1 MVTRE
6 QYVADLR
13 KRHPNIYSST
23 MPDEFIYHMGRQSDP
38 YADVEDWEE
47 MGYVGGKKTY
57 APQADVSPSG
67 WNELV
72 LKDIDDDSWEWVKHA
87 YANSLQ
93 GTLDQWYN
101 GKLDYNIE
109 RDYDELNI
117 GEKILAGV
125 GSFMMPLDLLTLRIG
140 APFVG
145 SVMGAGLKAAAS
157 KAGAKE
163 VAESAIVKGLIGKA
177 NALGKK
183 AGLAEGSLGIGLNKA
198 IMSGNTIGLY
208 EAAKGG
214 LAADIAGDD
223 PFEGIAHGYVHG
235 AMIGA
240 VMGGVGGAM
249 ESNFLRYKM
258 LKEMKIGKRPDAG
271 GGFGKQY
278 TVPEL
283 EKLMKY
289 TGKHGQY
296 AAEVASL
303 QAFNIADT
311 IKNGELKGDQ
321 LLEQLIVDAG
331 FVKLMGIKNKTL
343 SRTIP
348 ILKEY
353 RASLDKF
360 YDDFKR
366 TRDMGTEAPFNPKS
380 QVFSEK
386 SEINNIIRET
396 EGKSDAESLK
406 IADTMRQAKRDLE
419 DNLKIESS
427 SDLLKKL
434 VHADDLINKLNYHEM
449 RLKDNLSIKDA
460 TEQRRKIQEL
470 TNDIFESQG
479 VIEEGLKTANVSE
492 AKLLEWRAKLDN
504 AYVEGGNLEKEAIGR
519 KVTADEQFKKDK
531 EDARALYSME
541 DKSTRRSPEDFKN
554 DILSTPELTKI
565 YIDAQKNAKRLAGE
579 DVADIIIRKTG
590 GADIERQRA
599 KVLEIKKDIE
609 SLKKPLEKD
618 FETNELYKTS
628 KENYNKKQTA
638 LKRLD
643 QYKDKVSEDDLN
655 ALFQYA
661 SEGGWNTEYS
671 KTVGDFLKW
680 VKDNKRKEWADV
692 TNQDVYDYN
701 NNVILKRKGKNKLTS
716 KDISPFST
724 FGAWSKGKWTNK
736 NVVEGISFEEANKA
750 RFEKVIKREI
760 KSSALDAITPEKIES
775 AKKVAGKEGGVLTEL
790 AKFGLRREEV
800 NKFRLSDIAKE
811 EGKDGRYYIDTS
823 KIKKKG
829 TVTRPLLIPK
839 ALAEKLFA
847 LRDFTIDDLGK
858 VPKNKNRVLFGG
870 KKIEKVVDGKKI
882 KRGILAEVGEHIWG
896 KGANYRDARTILSQ
910 LGLKA
915 KSFSPEEVG
924 FTIGDVQ
931 GAIAKIYQMRDM
943 PLREQLDIIE
953 RVFVS
958 SGALKEG
965 EIPTVIPKEPKAE
978 LKGDAISVI
987 DRAARNKNKE
997 DFLRSEH
1004 DVDIGS
1010 IVALDRKF
1018 LEGTPK
1024 SRTPDA
1030 PIIVG
1035 IRDGK
1040 VTILD
1045 GLHRYYEALDAGRK
1059 TVRIKFAKNEGIEAL
1074 YDKVV
1079 GEFPDKPPAPPARDV
1094 DIAVGYIKK
1103 SKIPH
1108 EKPSLA
1114 GKLKGMIKKEQKSD
1128 LEDKNIVINAL
1139 SGTPEASGYKIAARQ
1154 IVNNFI
1160 ERHMEW
1166 RDFVSKNPNALKK
1179 NPNIGDVAFHSEW
1192 IKNYKY
1198 VLKALEKA
1206 PSKLEYSEFAG
1217 KKERNRLV
1225 GIAKELQKNIGISE
1239 GEKQLGKKAY
1249 EKQLFEDTE
1258 GLFGKGV
1265 KSLSRDA
1272 ENALSTD
1279 NLTDYINFIGSEN
1292 YLKTNRRWRGRKQ
1305 VVDDLATEYGVK
1317 NSEIKEKLKS
1327 IGVKDGE
1334 WENIQ
1339 TKSTVDYIL
1348 SWISGHEKLQPQ
1360 KSHSDMMIEKM
1371 HSDTFG
1377 KFPGAVRR
1385 VFTSPMQVFFNEK
1398 LAGKGG
1404 QRIIQP
1410 FLDRLVTKRAVVAIK
1425 NKYTNLIK
1433 KEVPK
1438 IKDMDLAI
1446 LIKDPEIQRFWR
1458 KNGELTSEE
1467 IRRIDNSYKEGTWE
1481 YRVKKHLEDYFDE
1494 IWGLWGKYGEE
1505 VTKNPRIR
1513 EQLEDLRGKMYQ
1525 EDYHVRKVNPKLLEA
1540 IESSTKFFDEAIGL
1554 EKMMA
1559 EETTKYINAQI
1570 RKNIKKPVKKDF
1582 KKDSQFKKALDKY
1595 KDDVS
1600 EERARL
1606 KNDDTTKATVA
1617 DIVYNY
1623 MTMKPHKLENPA
1635 FMERGVLF
1643 PRYVTIKDAKG
1654 KTQKIKSYLENWNDS
1669 FDYYGNSQ
1677 ADHLSTWRHV
1687 PEFSSLGKKLKVGSW
1702 KNNLLDY
1709 LSGRAK
1715 APDGLKVDSKWADYI
1730 GMWLESTLGME
1741 GSYKERHNRGL
1752 YRFGGILA
1760 STGAVSGMSTPI
1772 VPGFKNVTVGFTFDM
1787 AIRPL
1792 RTTLQGWLKTFDPVH
1807 RKEQGE
1813 KGYTNF
1819 MDTVTKTQKS
1829 IFEEIGLTEKLPLGK
1844 YLTTESIFKINLVSP
1859 TEDIARIGS
1868 STANRMYA
1876 QQLVDAIKGHKNVV
1890 HKYMGKKMLNKQ
1902 FEFTAKNLFRWTPEE
1917 IQFIKKTKYED
1928 LNSKTKTNP
1937 YTETNNSYQY
1947 AWMMKKA
1954 EFFGQG
1960 ATQGLTDPITLPLW
1974 MSSGAWRPL
1983 TLFTRMATSATA
1995 GMWTNVFRP
2004 IWEVG
2009 NVMPLVRYSAGSVF
2023 TGAGLYA
2030 FYKYIMGQDQMHEM
2044 SDDKWKTVLQM
2055 AWRAEFLGMFS
2066 HILNPHSSPIYGGNN
2081 DTKFG
2086 VDPSFAT
2093 DFFEPYM
2100 IRGARSLVEGVST
2113 VMTDP
2118 TNPKGWTDAMKHVT
2132 KTSVSI
2138 VGHTSRQ
2145 WDRLFYPEVK
2155 EWNKF
2160 RTAARSFKKE
2170 KGYDTPQFKLNTAR
2184 QVYYRDLKNN
2194 FWRGDEKEFAKSYYA
2209 ALAQIDTEMLRDGYI
2224 SQGYRRKQAMRS
2236 IEQSLKS
2243 MNPVNFSAEV
2253 KGREMSKRSEF
2264 LNYLKNYDNDVY
2276 RQALNSEK
2284 TFNFKLRKLLSTVQQ
2299 SKYKL
2304 NYSPY
2309 YDRY

>member
-13 KRHPNIYSST
+13 KRHPNVYSST
-23 MPDEFIYHMGRQSDP
+23 MPDELIYHMGRQSDP
-38 YADVEDWEE
+38 YADVEDWKE

-109 RDYDELNI
+109 KDYDELNV

-140 APFVG
+140 APVVG
-145 SVMGAGLKAAAS
+145 SVMGAGLKAVAT

-163 VAESAIVKGLIGKA
+163 VAESAVVKGLIGKA

-183 AGLAEGSLGIGLNKA
+183 AGLAEGSLGTGLNKA

-223 PFEGIAHGYVHG
+223 PFEGTAHGYVHG
-235 AMIGA
+235 AMIGG

-249 ESNFLRYKM
+249 ESNFLKYKM
-258 LKEMKIGKRPDAG
+258 LKEMKIGKRPDTG

-331 FVKLMGIKNKTL
+331 FVKLMGVKNKALSKAIPTL
-343 SRTIP
+343 
-348 ILKEY
+348 KKY
-353 RASLDKF
+353 RASLDKS
-360 YDDFKR
+360 YEDFKR
-366 TRDMGTEAPFNPKS
+366 TRDMGAEAPFDPKS

-386 SEINNIIRET
+386 SEINNIIREH
-396 EGKSDAESLK
+396 EGKTDPESLK
-406 IADTMRQAKRDLE
+406 IVEDARQAQKGLE
-419 DNLKIESS
+419 DNLKPNQETPDPLPILVGVDNLIKEMEYLKRRDKETMNLTQIEDQMNAYKNVSNKFLEAQGEIIKGLES
-427 SDLLKKL
+427 GIIKDEIWRPIVNEGYENAIKGEENLIQRKTEYKTNRIEAQTRAKKLHAELPIKQQYGKKDFEAILASEEATNNFIKGMKPATGSEVIQSIAEQVKKSKDYKKDVEKKYEEGTDARVLADELSKDWTKIEKDIAGFKEDSIGLKKL
-434 VHADDLINKLNYHEM
+434 EDSKKIVGYFAQNEMIRKGATVSKGLLKAGPKYVREMFAFAKSLAKDGKSFEDMRGSDVESWLLIHSGHATMMNQLVPFLKQNKISPQLFIGKSRISKLGEKTPAWGKEGFRTDHESWV
-449 RLKDNLSIKDA
+449 LEKDKLLFRISKQTEDVEKPISKNLSKNLKKLAEVDLPA
-460 TEQRRKIQEL
+460 KEGHKSFMFRLNTGEAMVNEDLMSMWNGLFKTKYYTDKGEKKIA
-470 TNDIFESQG
+470 G
-479 VIEEGLKTANVSE
+479 
-492 AKLLEWRAKLDN
+492 
-504 AYVEGGNLEKEAIGR
+504 
-519 KVTADEQFKKDK
+519 
-531 EDARALYSME
+531 ARAMRKTLQQFAE
-541 DKSTRRSPEDFKN
+541 N
-554 DILSTPELTKI
+554 V
-565 YIDAQKNAKRLAGE
+565 AAKRLKIQPDYAKKMITHHLLKDRPDMKAVDKAYGE
-579 DVADIIIRKTG
+579 D
-590 GADIERQRA
+590 
-599 KVLEIKKDIE
+599 
-609 SLKKPLEKD
+609 
-618 FETNELYKTS
+618 
-628 KENYNKKQTA
+628 KQ
-638 LKRLD
+638 
-643 QYKDKVSEDDLN
+643 
-655 ALFQYA
+655 
-661 SEGGWNTEYS
+661 
-671 KTVGDFLKW
+671 
-680 VKDNKRKEWADV
+680 
-692 TNQDVYDYN
+692 
-701 NNVILKRKGKNKLTS
+701 I
-716 KDISPFST
+716 
-724 FGAWSKGKWTNK
+724 
-736 NVVEGISFEEANKA
+736 
-750 RFEKVIKREI
+750 
-760 KSSALDAITPEKIES
+760 
-775 AKKVAGKEGGVLTEL
+775 EL
-790 AKFGLRREEV
+790 ARKIVEEFVKEV
-800 NKFRLSDIAKE
+800 NKKNPVQYKQGE
-811 EGKDGRYYIDTS
+811 EYYT
-823 KIKKKG
+823 
-829 TVTRPLLIPK
+829 P
-839 ALAEKLFA
+839 
-847 LRDFTIDDLGK
+847 
-858 VPKNKNRVLFGG
+858 
-870 KKIEKVVDGKKI
+870 IEI
-882 KRGILAEVGEHIWG
+882 KRG
-896 KGANYRDARTILSQ
+896 
-910 LGLKA
+910 
-915 KSFSPEEVG
+915 
-924 FTIGDVQ
+924 
-931 GAIAKIYQMRDM
+931 
-943 PLREQLDIIE
+943 LDK
-953 RVFVS
+953 
-958 SGALKEG
+958 L
-965 EIPTVIPKEPKAE
+965 
-978 LKGDAISVI
+978 
-987 DRAARNKNKE
+987 
-997 DFLRSEH
+997 
-1004 DVDIGS
+1004 
-1010 IVALDRKF
+1010 
-1018 LEGTPK
+1018 
-1024 SRTPDA
+1024 
-1030 PIIVG
+1030 
-1035 IRDGK
+1035 
-1040 VTILD
+1040 
-1045 GLHRYYEALDAGRK
+1045 AGRK
-1059 TVRIKFAKNEGIEAL
+1059 EVFRMDGRQYSKEMLEPMIQYIIETTPRINEIVPDTKALNLQLKQAKVTPVE
-1074 YDKVV
+1074 
-1079 GEFPDKPPAPPARDV
+1079 PTKPPAPPARDV

-1128 LEDKNIVINAL
+1128 LADKDIVINAL
-1139 SGTPEASGYKIAARQ
+1139 SGTPEASGYKIAAKQ

-1179 NPNIGDVAFHSEW
+1179 NPNIGDVAFHNDW

-1206 PSKLEYSEFAG
+1206 PSKLSYGEFAG
-1217 KKERNRLV
+1217 KNERNKLV
-1225 GIAKELQKNIGISE
+1225 SVAKKIQDEIGISE
-1239 GEKQLGKKAY
+1239 GEKQLGRKSY

-1265 KSLSRDA
+1265 KSLGRNA
-1272 ENALSTD
+1272 ENALTTD
-1279 NLTDYINFIGSEN
+1279 NLYDYVNFIGSEN
-1292 YLKTNRRWRGRKQ
+1292 YLKTNRKWRGRKQ

-1317 NSEIKEKLKS
+1317 NSDIKEKLKS

-1348 SWISGHEKLQPQ
+1348 SWISGHEKLQTQ
-1360 KSHSDMMIEKM
+1360 KSHSDTMIEEM
-1371 HSDTFG
+1371 HSDSFG

-1385 VFTSPMQVFFNEK
+1385 FLTSPMQVFFNEK

-1404 QRIIQP
+1404 QKIIQP
-1410 FLDRLVTKRAVVAIK
+1410 FLDRLVTKKDIVGIK

-1438 IKDMDLAI
+1438 IKDMDTSI
-1446 LIKDPEIQRFWR
+1446 LLKDTEIQRFWR

-1467 IRRIDNSYKEGTWE
+1467 IRMIDNSYKEGTWE
-1481 YRVKKHLEDYFDE
+1481 YRVKKHLQDYTDE
-1494 IWGLWGKYGEE
+1494 IWGLWGKHGEE

-1513 EQLEDLRGKMYQ
+1513 EQLEDLLGKMYQ
-1525 EDYHVRKVNPKLLEA
+1525 EDYYMRRVNPKLLEA
-1540 IESSTKFFDEAIGL
+1540 IGSSTKFFEEATGL

-1623 MTMKPHKLENPA
+1623 MTMKPHKLKNPA

-1687 PEFSSLGKKLKVGSW
+1687 PEFSALGKKLKIGSW

-1730 GMWLESTLGME
+1730 GMWLEAELGME

-1752 YRFGGILA
+1752 YRVGGILA
-1760 STGAVSGMSTPI
+1760 SSGAVMGMSAPI
-1772 VPGFKNVTVGFTFDM
+1772 LPGIKNISVGFTADM

-1792 RTTLQGWLKTFDPVH
+1792 STTLQGWLKTFDPVH
-1807 RKEQGE
+1807 RKKQGE

-1819 MDTVTKTQKS
+1819 MDTITRTQKS
-1829 IFEEIGLTEKLPLGK
+1829 IVEEIGLTEKLPLGK
-1844 YLTTESIFKINLVSP
+1844 YLTTESVFKFNLVSP
-1859 TEDIARIGS
+1859 TEDIARIGA
-1868 STANRMYA
+1868 STANRIYA
-1876 QQLVDAIKGHKNVV
+1876 QQLVDAVKGHKNVV
-1890 HKYMGKKMLNKQ
+1890 HKYMGKTKLKKQ

-1917 IQFIKKTKYED
+1917 IQFIEKTKYED
-1928 LNSKTKTNP
+1928 LHSKTKTNP

-1974 MSSGAWRPL
+1974 MSSGALRPL
-1983 TLFTRMATSATA
+1983 TLFTRMATSVTA

-2009 NVMPLVRYSAGSVF
+2009 NPMPLVRYAAGSVF

-2030 FYKYIMGQDQMHEM
+2030 FYKYIMGQDQMYEM

-2081 DTKFG
+2081 DTKLG

-2100 IRGARSLVEGVST
+2100 VRSGRSLVEGMST

-2118 TNPKGWTDAMKHVT
+2118 TNPKGWADAMKHVT
-2132 KTSVSI
+2132 KTSVSL

-2170 KGYDTPQFKLNTAR
+2170 KGYDTPQIKLNTAR

-2194 FWRGDEKEFAKSYYA
+2194 FWRGDDKEFAKSYYA

-2224 SQGYRRKQAMRS
+2224 SQAYRRKQAMRS

-2243 MNPVNFSAEV
+2243 MNPVNFSAEI
-2253 KGREMSKRSEF
+2253 KGREMSKKNEF
-2264 LNYLKNYDNDVY
+2264 LNYLKNYDESVY
-2276 RQALNSEK
+2276 RQALKSERE
-2284 TFNFKLRKLLSTVQQ
+2284 FQFKLRKLLGTVQH

-2304 NYSPY
+2304 RYSPY